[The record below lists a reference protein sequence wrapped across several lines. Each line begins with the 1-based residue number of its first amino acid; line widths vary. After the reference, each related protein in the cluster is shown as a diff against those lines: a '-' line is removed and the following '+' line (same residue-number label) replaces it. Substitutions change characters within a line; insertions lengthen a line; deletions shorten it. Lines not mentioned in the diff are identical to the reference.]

1 MKYRTSPVVFA
12 AAAALLFA
20 APSYAQER
28 PPSAPPPP
36 PSAHK
41 SFLKAPGKAS
51 GSLTVTEMPASP
63 GPVTDI
69 PEAPRT
75 DNKFLK

>member
-1 MKYRTSPVVFA
+1 MKYRTSPVIFA

-20 APSYAQER
+20 LPSYAQER

-51 GSLTVTEMPASP
+51 GSLTVTEVPGSTAPA
-63 GPVTDI
+63 GDI
-69 PEAPRT
+69 KEAPRT